1 MYEGRFV
8 SNFYNHSYNG
18 GELSSQQ
25 KKKGKAKRK
34 LCKNKKIK
42 ICKPKGDY
50 SKKLNK
56 KCDANKKATTEV
68 NYQGLFL
75 PTDRPEV
82 DWYYL

>member
-1 MYEGRFV
+1 MKEDLFQIFIIIV
-8 SNFYNHSYNG
+8 TMAENCH
-18 GELSSQQ
+18 LSK